1 MSGSI
6 ADVSI
11 KSTSNR
17 DDHALHED
25 FTSDLNPQGA
35 PSPSKSD
42 YSTEYGN
49 DRWITVDEI
58 VLITQPILAPPP
70 SRPPPPLVIK
80 QGHSSKKSSDSKVE
94 AYVAANFNRFSSYPQ
109 CT

>member
-42 YSTEYGN
+42 YSTEDGN
-49 DRWITVDEI
+49 DIWITVDEI

-94 AYVAANFNRFSSYPQ
+94 AYAAANFNRFSSYPQ